1 MQLIKENISK
11 FKIQDYLGKN
21 FTCDCGREHT
31 VEIENV
37 IIENGAI
44 NKMPEVLKLLHYNKV
59 FLVADTNT
67 YKAAGEQVENVIIG
81 NGFELKNMFTNVMMI
96 WYQMK

>member
-59 FLVADTNT
+59 FWLPILTHIKQLENRLKMLLLVMGLNSKTCLQT
-67 YKAAGEQVENVIIG
+67 
-81 NGFELKNMFTNVMMI
+81 
-96 WYQMK
+96 